1 MRERSRVPISPE
13 RYEKL
18 IAQGAIAH
26 RAARRDTLRDLL
38 RAIGHIA
45 FWVVCGLVLFAWA
58 FHVTDRSIGMILWW
72 AAHAVWIAGVAF
84 SVLAAYRRG
93 EKRGDW

>member
-1 MRERSRVPISPE
+1 MPISPE

-18 IAQGAIAH
+18 IAQSEIAR

-38 RAIGHIA
+38 RAMGHIA

-58 FHVTDRSIGMILWW
+58 FHVTDRATGMIFWW